1 VISLKSP
8 REIEVM
14 RRANLVVA
22 EVLQELK
29 RRVAP
34 GITTLDLDA
43 IAEEMT
49 LKKNAIPAFKGYNV
63 AGRIYPRC
71 LCASVNE
78 EIVHGIPANRA
89 LREGDIVGLDYGV
102 IYEGFYGDSAI
113 TVGVG
118 RVSEEARRL
127 MEVTEQSLA
136 EGIDQLREG
145 KRLGDFGSVVQRR
158 AESAGYSVV
167 RAFVGHGIGKKL
179 HEEPPVPNYGE
190 PDRGLRL
197 KEGMVLAV
205 EPMVNVGGYEVEIKE
220 DGWTAVTKDGSLAA
234 HFEHSVAITKDG
246 PYIFESTLR
255 KRSSERIMPKEDA
268 IEVMGT
274 VLETLPNAMFRVE
287 LENGHKVLAH
297 ISGKMRM
304 HYIKIL
310 PGDKVKIELSPY
322 DLARGRIIFRER

>member
-1 VISLKSP
+1 MISLKSA
-8 REIEVM
+8 REIEIM
-14 RRANLVVA
+14 KRANLIVA

-34 GITTLDLDA
+34 GVTTLDLDA

-49 LKKNAIPAFKGYNV
+49 LKKDAIPAFKGYNV

-78 EIVHGIPANRA
+78 EIVHGIPSNRV
-89 LREGDIVGLDYGV
+89 LREGDIIGLDYGV

-118 RVSEEARRL
+118 KVSEEAQRL
-127 MEVTEQSLA
+127 MDVTEQSLYK
-136 EGIDQLREG
+136 GIEQLRDG
-145 KRLGDFGSVVQRR
+145 KRLGDLGSVVQKI
-158 AESAGYSVV
+158 AEDAGFSVV

-197 KEGMVLAV
+197 KEGMVLAI
-205 EPMVNVGGYEVEIKE
+205 EPMVNAGSHEVEIKE

-234 HFEHSVAITKDG
+234 HFEHSVAITKTG
-246 PYIFESTLR
+246 P
-255 KRSSERIMPKEDA
+255 
-268 IEVMGT
+268 V
-274 VLETLPNAMFRVE
+274 
-287 LENGHKVLAH
+287 
-297 ISGKMRM
+297 
-304 HYIKIL
+304 IL
-310 PGDKVKIELSPY
+310 SQI
-322 DLARGRIIFRER
+322 